1 LHHSGMRAD
10 QKQRASEFSNTAA
23 DSLPKAFGRQVLPI
37 ALLVLVGA
45 LVYLNSLSNGFV
57 YDDYAVIVE
66 NKYIHNPNTDF
77 LSFFNRSYFK
87 IAGGEAS
94 YRPVATL
101 SYFLIHRA
109 AGMNPFYYHLTSVAL
124 HILNILLVYWTAR
137 LILKDPVPAL
147 IAGLLFACHP
157 AQTETVDCV
166 AYNEDLLTASF
177 FLLAF
182 IMYLKATPADLNKTK
197 VQYYSG
203 SLLCFLL
210 GLLSKEMAITLPA
223 VLLLYDL
230 TLRAGERHSFS
241 LKMILKAVK
250 DRVRLYAGYAA
261 VGLFY
266 LALRF
271 VFLSNPAAQAAPS
284 YRSLLA
290 RILYL
295 PAHIFSFIKL
305 ALFPVDLNA
314 DYVFS
319 YPPGFF
325 DISNLAGFTIVVGLA
340 AASFYIYK
348 HSRKVFF
355 CMWWFP
361 ITLFPVYNIIPIFNP
376 FAERYLYIPLI
387 GFCMLAA
394 LIFNDL
400 FFRRFAQTAAL
411 KVLTLAALFAVVGF
425 YATVTAARNR
435 DWKDN
440 YTLWAKTVKQ
450 SPASSVAHGS
460 LGRAYQE
467 QGRLDKAV
475 GEYEKALRI
484 FPADY
489 KAHYNLGVIY
499 DKQNLLAKAVH
510 HYQMAIEI
518 SPQFVD
524 ARFNLANIYQKQGL
538 LDKAIQQYRKLT
550 EVDPEDFEARNNLG
564 VVYAMQ
570 GDLEKAISEWG
581 KVLDIDPANQS
592 AQDNIRKAKAIL
604 QKSE

>member
-1 LHHSGMRAD
+1 MRAD
-10 QKQRASEFSNTAA
+10 QKQRASEFPNTAV
-23 DSLPKAFGRQVLPI
+23 DSLPEAFGRQVLPI
-37 ALLVLVGA
+37 FLLALVGA
-45 LVYLNSLSNGFV
+45 LVYLNSLPNGFV
-57 YDDYAVIVE
+57 FDDYAVIVE
-66 NKYIHNPNTDF
+66 NKYINNPNTDF

-101 SYFLIHRA
+101 SYYLIHRA
-109 AGMNPFYYHLTSVAL
+109 VGMNSFYYHLTSVAL

-137 LILKDPVPAL
+137 FILKNPGSAL

-157 AQTETVDCV
+157 AQTEAVDCV
-166 AYNEDLLTASF
+166 AYNEDLLTAFF

-182 IMYLKATPADLNKTK
+182 SMYLKATPADLNKAK

-230 TLRAGERHSFS
+230 TLRAGERDSFS
-241 LKMILKAVK
+241 VKMILKAVK
-250 DRVRLYAGYAA
+250 DRGRLYAGYAA
-261 VGLFY
+261 VSLFY
-266 LALRF
+266 LSLRF
-271 VFLSNPAAQAAPS
+271 VFLSYPAAPAAPS
-284 YRSLLA
+284 YGSLLE

-340 AASFYIYK
+340 AASFYIYR
-348 HSRKVFF
+348 HSRKIFF

-361 ITLFPVYNIIPIFNP
+361 ITLFPVYNLIPIFNP
-376 FAERYLYIPLI
+376 LAERYLYIPLI

-400 FFRRFAQTAAL
+400 FFRRLAPTAPL
-411 KVLTLAALFAVVGF
+411 KILTLAALIAVVGF
-425 YATVTAARNR
+425 YVTVTVARNR
-435 DWKDN
+435 DWKDGF
-440 YTLWAKTVKQ
+440 TLWAKTVKQ
-450 SPASSVAHGS
+450 SPGSSVAHGS

-467 QGRLDKAV
+467 QGQLEKAAA
-475 GEYEKALRI
+475 EYEKALRI
-484 FPADY
+484 YPADY

-499 DKQNLLAKAVH
+499 DKQDRLTKAVH
-510 HYQMAIEI
+510 HYLRAIEI
-518 SPQFVD
+518 NPAF
-524 ARFNLANIYQKQGL
+524 ANPHFNLANVYQRQGL
-538 LDKAIQQYRKLT
+538 PGKAIGQYHEVIKL
-550 EVDPEDFEARNNLG
+550 DPEDFEARNNLG
-564 VVYAMQ
+564 VLYAMQ
-570 GDLEKAISEWG
+570 GDLEKALSEWE
-581 KVLDIDPANQS
+581 KVLQIDPGNKS
-592 AQDNIRKAKAIL
+592 AQGNVRKAKAIL
-604 QKSE
+604 ENQTND

>member
-1 LHHSGMRAD
+1 MRAD
-10 QKQRASEFSNTAA
+10 QKQRASEFSNTAV
-23 DSLPKAFGRQVLPI
+23 DPLPAAFGRQVLPI
-37 ALLVLVGA
+37 VLLALVGA
-45 LVYLNSLSNGFV
+45 LIYLNSLPNGFV
-57 YDDYAVIVE
+57 FDDYAVIVE
-66 NKYIHNPNTDF
+66 NKYINNPNTDF

-87 IAGGEAS
+87 IAAGEAS

-137 LILKDPVPAL
+137 FILKKPVSAL

-157 AQTETVDCV
+157 VQTEAVDCV
-166 AYNEDLLTASF
+166 AYNEDLLTAFF

-182 IMYLKATPADLNKTK
+182 IMYLKATPADLNKAK

-230 TLRAGERHSFS
+230 TLRAGERDSFS

-261 VGLFY
+261 VSLFY
-266 LALRF
+266 LSLRF
-271 VFLSNPAAQAAPS
+271 VFLSHPAAPAAPS
-284 YRSLLA
+284 YGSLLE

-295 PAHIFSFIKL
+295 PDHIFSFIKL

-348 HSRKVFF
+348 HSRKIFF

-361 ITLFPVYNIIPIFNP
+361 ITLFPVYNLIPIFNP
-376 FAERYLYIPLI
+376 LAERYLYIPLI

-394 LIFNDL
+394 LIFNNL
-400 FFRRFAQTAAL
+400 FFRRLAQTAPL
-411 KVLTLAALFAVVGF
+411 KILTLAALIAVVGF
-425 YATVTAARNR
+425 YATVTVARNR
-435 DWKDN
+435 DWKDGF
-440 YTLWAKTVKQ
+440 TLWSKTVRQ
-450 SPASSVAHGS
+450 SPDSSVAHGS

-467 QGRLDKAV
+467 QGQLDKAAA
-475 GEYEKALRI
+475 EYEKALRI
-484 FPADY
+484 YPADY

-499 DKQNLLAKAVH
+499 DKQDRLTKAVH
-510 HYQMAIEI
+510 HYLRAIEI
-518 SPQFVD
+518 NP
-524 ARFNLANIYQKQGL
+524 AYANAHFNLANVYQRQGL
-538 LDKAIQQYRKLT
+538 PGKAIGQYHEVIKL
-550 EVDPEDFEARNNLG
+550 DPEDFEARNNLG
-564 VVYAMQ
+564 VLYARQ
-570 GDLEKAISEWG
+570 GDLQKAISEWE
-581 KVLDIDPANQS
+581 KVLKIDPGNKS
-592 AQDNIRKAKAIL
+592 AQGNVRKAKAIL
-604 QKSE
+604 ENQTND